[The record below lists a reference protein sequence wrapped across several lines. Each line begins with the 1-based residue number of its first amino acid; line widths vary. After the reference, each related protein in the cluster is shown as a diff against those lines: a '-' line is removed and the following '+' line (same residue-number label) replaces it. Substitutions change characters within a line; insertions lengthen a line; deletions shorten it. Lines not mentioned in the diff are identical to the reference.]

1 MAISVLKQR
10 GKYDAAN
17 HRDYVVD
24 EDADFA
30 NLPGLDVCSVG
41 STAYSIDSGKRKM
54 INSAGSWKD
63 MKDTGGG
70 GGGGDDLVDV
80 STEGM

>member
-1 MAISVLKQR
+1 MK
-10 GKYDAAN
+10 
-17 HRDYVVD
+17 
-24 EDADFA
+24 
-30 NLPGLDVCSVG
+30 LPSSRNMCLR
-41 STAYSIDSGKRKM
+41 SIFPASIMNSGKRKM